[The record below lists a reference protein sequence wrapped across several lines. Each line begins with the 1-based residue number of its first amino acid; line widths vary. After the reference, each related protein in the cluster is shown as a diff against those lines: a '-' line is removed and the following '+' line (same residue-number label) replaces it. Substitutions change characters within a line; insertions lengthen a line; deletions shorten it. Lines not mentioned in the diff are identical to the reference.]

1 MLETTQKFRKAF
13 NRMQERDV
21 AYNIAPSNDDWN
33 NVSIVRQCLKV
44 FYDVTKRVSG
54 TKYPTVS
61 LYFNDFLRYLSSLEE
76 MGAHENNFVAE
87 MAKPMLEKFE
97 KYWRIVNKLLTF
109 ATIVDP
115 RYKMKSI
122 EYYYI
127 LVYGEFLSEV
137 LVNCSTSLQVK

>member
-1 MLETTQKFRKAF
+1 MLETTQKIRKAF

-115 RYKMKSI
+115 
-122 EYYYI
+122 
-127 LVYGEFLSEV
+127 
-137 LVNCSTSLQVK
+137 